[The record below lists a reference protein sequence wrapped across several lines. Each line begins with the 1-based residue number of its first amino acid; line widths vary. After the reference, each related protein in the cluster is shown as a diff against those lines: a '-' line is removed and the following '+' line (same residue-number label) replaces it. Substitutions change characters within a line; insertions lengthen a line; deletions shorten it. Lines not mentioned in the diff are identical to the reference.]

1 MKMLGERQWTLAVKC
16 MGKVQA
22 KELFDKYADALVR
35 EAARAGDFVI
45 AVRYLNEYKLDQPEH
60 KLLMQ
65 HVVDCM
71 ITYSEMYKAIKYS
84 IKFGLANTENT
95 EGGDAAVSRYDT
107 KKLIRKAIEM
117 GQFHVATLYIRK
129 LRLKDEFVAEL
140 AEMEQRQ
147 QARLREFREFVGF
160 RESQFSHPATQHQL
174 YTLIGDKAASDA
186 DLVEL
191 DLVTVDVVL
200 SEVEE
205 IIPRKKKREVVESEQ
220 KVEET
225 GAGGTASLVFETITT
240 TITSSGDAS
249 LQSTE
254 RQSRFNFAR
263 TSAPGLQPPPSHAA
277 HTTAPS
283 SDSIPQE
290 RAHAPP
296 PGLAQFAQPA
306 AVRTDESSSSF
317 NFAQF
322 ASALQG
328 NAAPASSP
336 THIPALSPTPQQMQQ
351 NLQQQAAMYAQHAPM
366 MNGNFSRG
374 PVPPPPSF
382 VPSFH
387 QGNFMQNMNPNQ
399 APLPSYM
406 MPPPPPA
413 QPQQNLSGGMNP
425 SMDIA
430 SLAMQFHSSGF
441 GGGGMGRGPGF
452 VMNGGAPA
460 GNYPPQM
467 PPQTSA
473 GGAPPALNHLFP
485 SFAPPPPPPQFA
497 PPPRSSFKPSIGYT
511 SVTTTRQKK

>member
-16 MGKVQA
+16 MGKIQA
-22 KELFDKYADALVR
+22 KELLDKYADALVR

-45 AVRYLNEYKLDQPEH
+45 AVRYLNEYKLDQLENRP
-60 KLLMQ
+60 LMQ
-65 HVVDCM
+65 HVIDCM

-84 IKFGLANTENT
+84 IKFGLADTESA
-95 EGGDAAVSRYDT
+95 EGGDATVSRYDT
-107 KKLIRKAIEM
+107 KKLILKAIEI
-117 GQFHVATLYIRK
+117 GQFHVATLYIKK

-140 AEMEQRQ
+140 AEMEQRK

-174 YTLIGDKAASDA
+174 YTLIGDKADVDA

-191 DLVTVDVVL
+191 DPVTIDVVL

-205 IIPRKKKREVVESEQ
+205 IIPKKREVVESEQ
-220 KVEET
+220 EIEET
-225 GAGGTASLVFETITT
+225 GAGGTIRVFETTT
-240 TITSSGDAS
+240 TTTVTNSGDAS
-249 LQSTE
+249 LQTTE

-263 TSAPGLQPPPSHAA
+263 TSAPRIQPPSHLAPP
-277 HTTAPS
+277 TAPS
-283 SDSIPQE
+283 SDPIPQE

-306 AVRTDESSSSF
+306 AVRTEESSSSF

-328 NAAPASSP
+328 NAAPAPVSSP

-366 MNGNFSRG
+366 LNGNFSRG
-374 PVPPPPSF
+374 SVPPPPSF
-382 VPSFH
+382 APSFH

-399 APLPSYM
+399 APPPSYM
-406 MPPPPPA
+406 MPPPPP
-413 QPQQNLSGGMNP
+413 QPQQNLSGGGMNP

-441 GGGGMGRGPGF
+441 GGGMGRGPGF
-452 VMNGGAPA
+452 GMSSGAP

-473 GGAPPALNHLFP
+473 GVPPALNHLFP
-485 SFAPPPPPPQFA
+485 LFAPPPPPPQFA